1 MNEHW
6 DSYLGYAISMADPI
20 SGELEV
26 SCPEQLPLQ
35 SGEIA
40 PKEEEFTVKFSTGGK
55 IENRTFIVKS
65 TITCKP
71 LDRNSSNES
80 HAWVQPGELLLI
92 WHHLPTQEFFWETWG
107 ADSINYRSTERK
119 HWFIASRPELPNPPT
134 PIYENQTYGLVMDS
148 SGEGGSRLLKIYTS
162 KSNGEPTSFTLG
174 FYPDESTMELKDEKG
189 NKFTLDSA
197 TSSWTLVTKDGT
209 KVTLRNGQIIMNANF
224 INLSDFATLSQ
235 GGMQVNIPVTF
246 RKLATFAGGTVGD
259 RT

>member
-6 DSYLGYAISMADPI
+6 DSYIGYAITMADPVT
-20 SGELEV
+20 GVLEV
-26 SCPEQLPLQ
+26 ACPEQLPLQ
-35 SGEIA
+35 SGEVI
-40 PKEEEFTVKFSTGGK
+40 PKEEDFTVKFSTGDK

-65 TITCKP
+65 SITCRP

-107 ADSINYRSTERK
+107 ADSVDYRSTERK
-119 HWFIASRPELPNPPT
+119 HWFIASRPELTNSPI

-148 SGEGGSRLLKIYTS
+148 SGEGGSRLLKVYTS
-162 KSNGEPTSFTLG
+162 KGNGEPAAFTLG
-174 FYPDESTMELKDEKG
+174 FYPDESIVELKDEKG
-189 NKFTLDSA
+189 NKFTLNSA
-197 TSSWTLVTKDGT
+197 NSSWTLVTKDGT
-209 KVTLRNGQIIMNANF
+209 KVTLRKDQIIMDANF
-224 INLSDFATLSQ
+224 INLGDFATLSR

-246 RKLATFAGGTVGD
+246 RKLATFTGGTSGD